1 MLRLAIRY
9 QTVDE
14 ELLHAAEQALIHLAG
29 QKGVQAL
36 ARLVR
41 VYVTERGD
49 WLQPY
54 LLDGDLIA
62 VFGSKFEAALGGA
75 VPQTTVSA
83 FLSAVSKQSA
93 PEPHWRTLRIPVDV
107 PLGRLLTS
115 VTLTPSSPQ
124 TIYEGRALA
133 FRLALRTSTAWLGR
147 ANPPAYRVS
156 YDVQPSA
163 DDWVVVGKKRGVYT
177 ATPGK
182 VEEQELVLVP
192 VRYGTLALPPISV
205 QLLDRELA
213 APGPDRVLCETY
225 VANAAQGIKVLPAR
239 TGMAALVPVAPDW
252 AE

>member
-1 MLRLAIRY
+1 MLRLAIKY

-14 ELLHAAEQALIHLAG
+14 ELLHAAEAALAQLAG

-54 LLDGDLIA
+54 LLDGDLGA
-62 VFGSKFEAALGGA
+62 VFGRQFEAALGGA
-75 VPQTTVSA
+75 VPSGTVSA
-83 FLSAVSKQSA
+83 FMSTVASGGQAA
-93 PEPHWRTLRIPVDV
+93 PQWRTLRIPVDV

-115 VTLTPSSPQ
+115 VTLTPSSPA

-133 FRLALRTSTAWLGR
+133 FKLALRTSTAWLGK
-147 ANPPAYRVS
+147 ASPPAYRVS

-177 ATPGK
+177 ATPGA

-213 APGPDRVLCETY
+213 TPGPERVLCETY